1 LSKNKENK
9 TAIVNALL
17 EDISRAI
24 QARDAAAKRATKKI
38 EAVKKK
44 YGADIEREKKIL
56 SNFENR
62 LERVVKA
69 YRSDIL
75 GNGERA
81 DLAAGSVMIKDE
93 KRVKRIKGMLEKLKA
108 AGMKQAIRIARETVD
123 WDRVEQFND
132 VALARLGTERIK
144 KALFS
149 YELKKS

>member
-1 LSKNKENK
+1 MSKSKEDK
-9 TAIVNALL
+9 AAIANALL

-24 QARDAAAKRATKKI
+24 AARDAAAKRAAKKI

-44 YGADIEREKKIL
+44 YGADIEREKKVL
-56 SNFENR
+56 SSLENR

-69 YRSDIL
+69 YRFDIL
-75 GNGERA
+75 GAGERA

-93 KRVKRIKGMLEKLKA
+93 TRVKRIKGMLEKLKA
-108 AGMKQAIRIARETVD
+108 AGMKQAIRIAKETVD

-132 VALARLGTERIK
+132 AALARLGTERVK

-149 YELKKS
+149 YELKNS